1 MGKSKSISSLNTG
14 NQSPGVGRY
23 NIAHQF
29 LKAKYKHNGAIFSKQ
44 KRMQD
49 SLASS
54 VGVGDYNIGN
64 SMENSSNKGFTI
76 PRASTNLNKN

>member
-1 MGKSKSISSLNTG
+1 
-14 NQSPGVGRY
+14 
-23 NIAHQF
+23 
-29 LKAKYKHNGAIFSKQ
+29 
-44 KRMQD
+44 MQD

-54 VGVGDYNIGN
+54 LGVGDYNIGN